1 MNVQILVRMFLEL
14 IFMFQDFEIQM
25 SNLSDMSVYN
35 LCKSDHMVL
44 YLLGFFVQMSTYI

>member
-14 IFMFQDFEIQM
+14 IFQDFEIQM

-35 LCKSDHMVL
+35 LCKSDRMVL
-44 YLLGFFVQMSTYI
+44 YHLTCTLLMT